1 MRGIADHTSSPGIG
15 PPSPSR
21 CARSALRLGVSDP
34 ELLELEEPL
43 ELDEPDDDEELEDE
57 LDDDEEEEEDEDE
70 DVLELLELNPPD
82 PVVGAAGESPH
93 AAVNPAAAMKV
104 PCDRSIRKSRRAC
117 RVTSC

>member
-1 MRGIADHTSSPGIG
+1 M
-15 PPSPSR
+15 
-21 CARSALRLGVSDP
+21 LRLGVSDP

-57 LDDDEEEEEDEDE
+57 LDDEDDEDEEEP
-70 DVLELLELNPPD
+70 ELLELDPPD
-82 PVVGAAGESPH
+82 PVVGAAGKSSH

-117 RVTSC
+117 SVASRWS